1 MVHVHESNLSA
12 NRLPQHVH
20 AVIARFNRGAV
31 AAMFALL
38 AATASRSAA
47 QVGSTTDILTGVV
60 TNTAGAPIPG
70 ATVEAK
76 SVETQV
82 TRRARTNSDGRYTI
96 LFPDGGGQYQLTVK
110 FLGMAPATLNVSHVA
125 DEDRLVTNVRLSQ
138 NPTEIQGVVVRAR
151 QTPRDAGDRPT
162 PGSQERNLTPE
173 QLARLPIDQ
182 SDLALLATLA
192 PGVVGI
198 EGTDST
204 ASAFSV
210 AGLRPD
216 ANSVT
221 LDGLTFGAS
230 TVPQD
235 AVRNTRV
242 ITSSYDVARGQFS
255 GGQIASTTRS
265 GSNFVQG
272 TFNYSLRDQQLAWEA
287 GDPTAFNRGYT
298 QNQLSSGFGGPIV
311 KDRLFVFGSAQ
322 ARRRTDAVPSLVN
335 ADAATLGRVGVS
347 RDSVDRFLSIVQG
360 FGLTPDASLE
370 DSRDADTYSALVRL
384 DLLASS
390 GQTLTLRG
398 DFRGTGQDPTRVGTL
413 SLPQTGGNQKSSGGG
428 IMAVLSSNFGGRF
441 INELRAYAQTDQRH
455 SDPFFF
461 MPAARVQVSSDL
473 TDARSITTLA
483 FGGNAGLPQRSL
495 ARSLD
500 VSNELS
506 WLQGNGD
513 HRVKLG
519 LLFSGSRFSQD
530 VTSNRLGTYT
540 FNSLEDLADN
550 QPSIFTR
557 TLSPAIRTGTSLNS
571 AVYLGDTWR
580 KSRSLQLTYG
590 ARLEHTQFD
599 GAPAYNPEVEQ
610 IFGYRTNEIPTET
623 HASPRVG
630 FTWVLGGNGAG
641 GAFGGGGFGGFGG
654 GGRGGRGGGGG
665 AGGGNGA
672 RPNASASAGVPLI
685 IRGGVGEFRSTIP
698 TSLYSGAQNATG
710 LSRSESQLYCI
721 GTFVP
726 APDWSVWSGDD
737 SGIPTACT
745 GGAVNAPPVTARPN
759 VTVFDERFG
768 APRAWRASLGA
779 QRRLFDRMQLSVDA
793 NYARGVDQYGFRDL
807 NLDATP
813 KFTLGAEGG
822 RPVFASPSAIVP
834 ATGAVSVI
842 SSRIA
847 PQFGQVI
854 AVGSDLES
862 ESEQLVLSAQG
873 LTRVGAIFNI
883 SYTLSRAKDQSSA
896 SGGSATGGFSAATTA
911 GDPNVREWAPSN
923 FDRRHSFVGT
933 VTYPFNEGLE
943 MTAIG
948 RLSSGA
954 PFTPMVAS
962 DINADGARNDR
973 AFIFDPNATA
983 DTGVANA
990 MRRLIDRSASRV
1002 SDCLGSQVGSV
1013 AGRNSCSGPWQPSL
1027 DFQVNYRPFAFGL
1040 DRRLMISVTT
1050 INFLGG
1056 LDQLINGQKNLQGWG
1071 SARVGDPTLLYVRG
1085 FDPTTERY
1093 QYQVNERFGAQR
1105 SGQGSIVPPFQ
1116 IGFQARYTIGPDRTR
1131 DVVRGALAQR
1141 AAGRFGGPG
1150 GAGGPGTFA
1159 SRFERV
1165 LPNPIT
1171 QILARKDSMALT
1183 DSQVVR
1189 LTTIRDS
1196 LDAKNKLVSDE
1207 VRSVIEKAGASPD
1220 PGALFGALRPKLEE
1234 GRANAQ
1240 KAVAEAKT
1248 ILTPEQWAGLP
1259 DRIKNAGQQGFG
1271 PGQQGQ
1277 GRQRPRGQSP

>member
-1 MVHVHESNLSA
+1 
-12 NRLPQHVH
+12 
-20 AVIARFNRGAV
+20 
-31 AAMFALL
+31 
-38 AATASRSAA
+38 
-47 QVGSTTDILTGVV
+47 
-60 TNTAGAPIPG
+60 
-70 ATVEAK
+70 
-76 SVETQV
+76 
-82 TRRARTNSDGRYTI
+82 
-96 LFPDGGGQYQLTVK
+96 
-110 FLGMAPATLNVSHVA
+110 
-125 DEDRLVTNVRLSQ
+125 
-138 NPTEIQGVVVRAR
+138 
-151 QTPRDAGDRPT
+151 
-162 PGSQERNLTPE
+162 
-173 QLARLPIDQ
+173 
-182 SDLALLATLA
+182 
-192 PGVVGI
+192 
-198 EGTDST
+198 
-204 ASAFSV
+204 
-210 AGLRPD
+210 
-216 ANSVT
+216 
-221 LDGLTFGAS
+221 
-230 TVPQD
+230 
-235 AVRNTRV
+235 
-242 ITSSYDVARGQFS
+242 
-255 GGQIASTTRS
+255 
-265 GSNFVQG
+265 
-272 TFNYSLRDQQLAWEA
+272 
-287 GDPTAFNRGYT
+287 
-298 QNQLSSGFGGPIV
+298 
-311 KDRLFVFGSAQ
+311 
-322 ARRRTDAVPSLVN
+322 
-335 ADAATLGRVGVS
+335 
-347 RDSVDRFLSIVQG
+347 
-360 FGLTPDASLE
+360 
-370 DSRDADTYSALVRL
+370 
-384 DLLASS
+384 
-390 GQTLTLRG
+390 
-398 DFRGTGQDPTRVGTL
+398 
-413 SLPQTGGNQKSSGGG
+413 
-428 IMAVLSSNFGGRF
+428 
-441 INELRAYAQTDQRH
+441 
-455 SDPFFF
+455 
-461 MPAARVQVSSDL
+461 
-473 TDARSITTLA
+473 
-483 FGGNAGLPQRSL
+483 
-495 ARSLD
+495 
-500 VSNELS
+500 
-506 WLQGNGD
+506 
-513 HRVKLG
+513 
-519 LLFSGSRFSQD
+519 
-530 VTSNRLGTYT
+530 
-540 FNSLEDLADN
+540 
-550 QPSIFTR
+550 
-557 TLSPAIRTGTSLNS
+557 
-571 AVYLGDTWR
+571 
-580 KSRSLQLTYG
+580 
-590 ARLEHTQFD
+590 
-599 GAPAYNPEVEQ
+599 
-610 IFGYRTNEIPTET
+610 
-623 HASPRVG
+623 
-630 FTWVLGGNGAG
+630 
-641 GAFGGGGFGGFGG
+641 
-654 GGRGGRGGGGG
+654 
-665 AGGGNGA
+665 
-672 RPNASASAGVPLI
+672 VPLI

-759 VTVFDERFG
+759 VTVFDKRFG

-1105 SGQGSIVPPFQ
+1105 SGQGSIVLPFQ

>member
-1 MVHVHESNLSA
+1 
-12 NRLPQHVH
+12 
-20 AVIARFNRGAV
+20 
-31 AAMFALL
+31 MFALL

-370 DSRDADTYSALVRL
+370 DSRDADTYSALMRF

-473 TDARSITTLA
+473 TDARSITTLT

-665 AGGGNGA
+665 AGGGNSA

-834 ATGAVSVI
+834 ATGAVSII

-854 AVGSDLES
+854 AVGSDLQS
-862 ESEQLVLSAQG
+862 ESEQLVVSAQG

-896 SGGSATGGFSAATTA
+896 SGGSASGGFSAATTA

>member
-1 MVHVHESNLSA
+1 
-12 NRLPQHVH
+12 
-20 AVIARFNRGAV
+20 
-31 AAMFALL
+31 MFALL

-540 FNSLEDLADN
+540 FNSLEDLLDN

-654 GGRGGRGGGGG
+654 GGAGGR
-665 AGGGNGA
+665 NGA

-759 VTVFDERFG
+759 VTVFDKRFG

-1105 SGQGSIVPPFQ
+1105 SGQGSIVLPFQ

-1207 VRSVIEKAGASPD
+1207 VRSVIEKAGANPD

>member
-1 MVHVHESNLSA
+1 MKLRLS
-12 NRLPQHVH
+12 R
-20 AVIARFNRGAV
+20 
-31 AAMFALL
+31 AAL
-38 AATASRSAA
+38 AAVLALVALPSSQSSA
-47 QVGSTTDILTGVV
+47 QVGSTTDILTGTV

-76 SVETQV
+76 SFDTQV
-82 TRRARTNSDGRYTI
+82 TRRARTNAEGRYTI
-96 LFPDGGGQYQLTVK
+96 LFPDGGGQYQLTVR

-125 DEDRLVTNVRLSQ
+125 DEDRLVTNVRLSE

-198 EGTDST
+198 EATDST

-230 TVPQD
+230 TIPQD

-272 TFNYSLRDQQLAWEA
+272 TFNYSLRDQQLAWED

-298 QNQLSSGFGGPIV
+298 QNQLSGGFGGPIV
-311 KDRLFVFGSAQ
+311 KDKLFVFGSAQ

-360 FGLTPDASLE
+360 YGLTPDASLE
-370 DSRDADTYSALVRL
+370 DNRDADNYSALVRV
-384 DLLASS
+384 DLLASA

-398 DFRGTGQDPTRVGTL
+398 DFRGTGQDPARVGTL

-455 SDPFFF
+455 SDPFFLV
-461 MPAARVQVSSDL
+461 PAARVQVNSDL

-495 ARSLD
+495 TRNLD

-506 WLQGNGD
+506 WLEGNGA
-513 HRVKLG
+513 HRIKLG
-519 LLFSGSRFSQD
+519 ALFSGSRFSQD

-540 FNSLEDLADN
+540 FNSLEDLAAN

-557 TLSPAIRTGTSLNS
+557 TLSPAVRIGTSLNS
-571 AVYLGDTWR
+571 ALYLGDTWR

-599 GAPAYNPEVEQ
+599 GAPTYNPEVEQ

-623 HASPRVG
+623 HASPRAG
-630 FTWVLGGNGAG
+630 FTWVLGGSGAG
-641 GAFGGGGFGGFGG
+641 GAFGGGGLAGFG

-665 AGGGNGA
+665 GAGGGNTA
-672 RPNASASAGVPLI
+672 RPNANASTSVPLI
-685 IRGGVGEFRSTIP
+685 IRGGIGEFRSTIP

-710 LSRSESQLYCI
+710 LSQSESQLYCI

-726 APDWSVWSGDD
+726 TPDWSIWSGDD
-737 SGIPTACT
+737 AAIPTTCT
-745 GGAVNAPPVTARPN
+745 DGTVNTPPITARPN
-759 VTVFDERFG
+759 VTVFDRNFA

-779 QRRLFDRMQLSVDA
+779 QRRVFDRMQFSVDA
-793 NYARGVDQYGFRDL
+793 NFARGVSQYGFHDL
-807 NLDATP
+807 NLDTTP
-813 KFTLGAEGG
+813 KFTLGSEGG
-822 RPVFASPSAIVP
+822 RPVFASPSDIVP
-834 ATGAVSVI
+834 ATGAVSII

-854 AVGSDLES
+854 AVGSDLQS
-862 ESEQLVLSAQG
+862 ESEQLIVSAQG
-873 LTRVGAIFNI
+873 ITRVGAIFNI

-973 AFIFDPNATA
+973 AYIFDPNATA
-983 DTGVANA
+983 DTSVANA
-990 MRRLIDRSASRV
+990 MRRLISRSDSRI
-1002 SDCLGSQVGSV
+1002 SDCLQSQIGTV
-1013 AGRNSCSGPWQPSL
+1013 AGRNSCTGAWQPSL
-1027 DFQVNYRPFAFGL
+1027 DFQMNYRPFAFGL
-1040 DRRLMISVTT
+1040 NRRLMLSLTT

-1071 SARVGDPTLLYVRG
+1071 TSHVGDPTLLYVRG
-1085 FDPTTERY
+1085 FDAATERY

-1105 SGQGSIVPPFQ
+1105 SGQGSVVLPFQ

-1131 DVVRGALAQR
+1131 DAVRGALAQR

-1150 GAGGPGTFA
+1150 GGAGGAGTFA

-1171 QILARKDSMALT
+1171 QILARKDSITLT

-1189 LTTIRDS
+1189 LTTLRDS
-1196 LDAKNKLVSDE
+1196 LDAKNKAVSDE
-1207 VRSVIEKAGASPD
+1207 VKSVIEKAGANPD
-1220 PGALFGALRPKLEE
+1220 PGALFGALRPKLDE

-1240 KAVAEAKT
+1240 QAVAEAKG
-1248 ILTPEQWAGLP
+1248 ILTAEQWAKLP
-1259 DRIKNAGQQGFG
+1259 ERVKN
-1271 PGQQGQ
+1271 PGQQGP
-1277 GRQRPRGQSP
+1277 GSRGPRGQ

>member
-1 MVHVHESNLSA
+1 VIHRLS
-12 NRLPQHVH
+12 
-20 AVIARFNRGAV
+20 RGTV
-31 AAMFALL
+31 AAVFALL
-38 AATASRSAA
+38 AATASSSIA
-47 QVGSTTDILTGVV
+47 QVGSTTDILTGTV

-82 TRRARTNSDGRYTI
+82 TRRARTNSDGHYTI

-110 FLGMAPATLNVSHVA
+110 FLGMAPATLTISHVA

-198 EGTDST
+198 EATDST
-204 ASAFSV
+204 SSAFSV

-230 TVPQD
+230 TIPQD

-298 QNQLSSGFGGPIV
+298 QNQSSGGFGGPIV
-311 KDRLFVFGSAQ
+311 KDRVFVFGSAQ

-347 RDSVDRFLSIVQG
+347 RDSVDRFLSIVQN
-360 FGLTPDASLE
+360 FGLTPDASAA
-370 DSRDADTYSALVRL
+370 DSRDADNYSALIRL
-384 DLLASS
+384 DVLASS

-428 IMAVLSSNFGGRF
+428 VMAVMSSNFGGRF

-455 SDPFFF
+455 SDPFFL
-461 MPAARVQVSSDL
+461 MPAARVQVNSDL

-483 FGGNAGLPQRSL
+483 FGGNSGLPQRSL
-495 ARSLD
+495 TKSLD
-500 VSNELS
+500 VSDELS
-506 WLQGNGD
+506 WLEGNGA
-513 HRVKLG
+513 HRIKLG

-557 TLSPAIRTGTSLNS
+557 TLSPAIRVGTSLNS
-571 AVYLGDTWR
+571 ALYLGDTWR

-599 GAPAYNPEVEQ
+599 GAPTYNPEVEQ
-610 IFGYRTNEIPTET
+610 IFGYKTNEIPTET
-623 HASPRVG
+623 HASPRAG

-654 GGRGGRGGGGG
+654 GRGGRGGGGG
-665 AGGGNGA
+665 GAGGNSA
-672 RPNASASAGVPLI
+672 RPNANASASVPLI
-685 IRGGVGEFRSTIP
+685 LRGGIGEFRSTIP

-710 LSRSESQLYCI
+710 LSQSESQLYCI
-721 GTFVP
+721 GAFVP
-726 APDWSVWSGDD
+726 TPDWSIWSGDE
-737 SGIPTACT
+737 SGIPTTCAD
-745 GGAVNAPPVTARPN
+745 GAVDTPPIIAHPN
-759 VTVFDERFG
+759 VTVFDKRFS

-793 NYARGVDQYGFRDL
+793 NYARGVSQYGFHDL

-813 KFTLGAEGG
+813 KFALGAESG

-834 ATGAVSVI
+834 ATGAVSI
-842 SSRIA
+842 LSSRIA

-854 AVGSDLES
+854 AVGSDLQS
-862 ESEQLVLSAQG
+862 ESEQLVVTAQG
-873 LTRVGAIFNI
+873 IARVGAIFNI

-933 VTYPFNEGLE
+933 LTYPFNEGLE

-1002 SDCLGSQVGSV
+1002 SDCLKSQIGTV

-1040 DRRLMISVTT
+1040 DRRLMLSVTT

-1071 SARVGDPTLLYVRG
+1071 TARVGDPTLLYVRG
-1085 FDPTTERY
+1085 FDPSTERY

-1105 SGQGSIVPPFQ
+1105 SGQGSVVLPFQ

-1131 DVVRGALAQR
+1131 DAVRGALAQR
-1141 AAGRFGGPG
+1141 AAGRLGGPPVL
-1150 GAGGPGTFA
+1150 AARHLRLAVRARA
-1159 SRFERV
+1159 SEPDQPDSRAKR
-1165 LPNPIT
+1165 LDRTDRLTGRAPNDHPR
-1171 QILARKDSMALT
+1171 LAR
-1183 DSQVVR
+1183 R
-1189 LTTIRDS
+1189 E
-1196 LDAKNKLVSDE
+1196 NKLVSDE
-1207 VRSVIEKAGASPD
+1207 VKSVIEKAGANPD
-1220 PGALFGALRPKLEE
+1220 PGALFGRSDPSSTKGARTRRRRWP
-1234 GRANAQ
+1234 R
-1240 KAVAEAKT
+1240 
-1248 ILTPEQWAGLP
+1248 
-1259 DRIKNAGQQGFG
+1259 RRGF
-1271 PGQQGQ
+1271 
-1277 GRQRPRGQSP
+1277 

>member
-1 MVHVHESNLSA
+1 MKLRLS
-12 NRLPQHVH
+12 
-20 AVIARFNRGAV
+20 RGA
-31 AAMFALL
+31 L
-38 AATASRSAA
+38 AAVLALVALASSQSSA
-47 QVGSTTDILTGVV
+47 QVGSTTDILTGTV

-76 SVETQV
+76 SFDTQV
-82 TRRARTNSDGRYTI
+82 TRRARTNAEGRYTI
-96 LFPDGGGQYQLTVK
+96 LFPDGGGQYQLTVR

-125 DEDRLVTNVRLSQ
+125 DEDRLVTNVRLSE

-198 EGTDST
+198 EATDST

-230 TVPQD
+230 TIPQD

-287 GDPTAFNRGYT
+287 GNPTAFNSGYT
-298 QNQLSSGFGGPIV
+298 QNQLSGGFGGPIV
-311 KDRLFVFGSAQ
+311 KDKLFVFGSAQ

-360 FGLTPDASLE
+360 YGLTPDASLE
-370 DSRDADTYSALVRL
+370 DNRDADNYSALVRV
-384 DLLASS
+384 DLLASA

-441 INELRAYAQTDQRH
+441 INELRTYAQRDQRH
-455 SDPFFF
+455 SDPFFLV
-461 MPAARVQVSSDL
+461 PAARVQVNSDL

-495 ARSLD
+495 TRSLD

-506 WLQGNGD
+506 WLEGNGA
-513 HRVKLG
+513 HRIKLG
-519 LLFSGSRFSQD
+519 ALFSGSRFSQD

-540 FNSLEDLADN
+540 FNSLEDLAAN

-557 TLSPAIRTGTSLNS
+557 TLSPAIRIGTSLNS
-571 AVYLGDTWR
+571 ALYLGDTWR

-590 ARLEHTQFD
+590 VRLEHTQFD
-599 GAPAYNPEVEQ
+599 GAPTYNPEVEQ
-610 IFGYRTNEIPTET
+610 IFGYRTNEIPAET
-623 HASPRVG
+623 HASPRAG
-630 FTWVLGGNGAG
+630 FTWVLGGSGAG
-641 GAFGGGGFGGFGG
+641 SAFGGGGLGGFG

-665 AGGGNGA
+665 GAGGGNTA
-672 RPNASASAGVPLI
+672 RPNANTSTSVPLI
-685 IRGGVGEFRSTIP
+685 IRGGIGEFRSTIP

-710 LSRSESQLYCI
+710 LSQSESQLYCI

-726 APDWSVWSGDD
+726 TPDWSIRSGDD
-737 SGIPTACT
+737 AAIPTTCT
-745 GGAVNAPPVTARPN
+745 DGTVNTPPITARPN
-759 VTVFDERFG
+759 VTVFDRNFG

-779 QRRLFDRMQLSVDA
+779 QRRVFDRMQFSVDA
-793 NYARGVDQYGFRDL
+793 NVARGVSQYGFHDL
-807 NLDATP
+807 NLDTTP

-822 RPVFASPSAIVP
+822 RPVFASPSDIVP
-834 ATGAVSVI
+834 ATGAVSI
-842 SSRIA
+842 LSSRIA

-854 AVGSDLES
+854 AVGSDLQS
-862 ESEQLVLSAQG
+862 ESEQLIVSAQG
-873 LTRVGAIFNI
+873 ITRVGAIFNI

-933 VTYPFNEGLE
+933 VTYPFIEGLE

-973 AFIFDPNATA
+973 AYIFDPNATA
-983 DTGVANA
+983 DTSVANA
-990 MRRLIDRSASRV
+990 MRRLISRSDSRI
-1002 SDCLGSQVGSV
+1002 SDCLQSQIGTV
-1013 AGRNSCSGPWQPSL
+1013 AGRNSCTGAWQPSL
-1027 DFQVNYRPFAFGL
+1027 DFQMNYRPFAFGL
-1040 DRRLMISVTT
+1040 NRRLMLSLTT

-1071 SARVGDPTLLYVRG
+1071 TSRVGDPTLLYVRG
-1085 FDPTTERY
+1085 FDAATERY

-1105 SGQGSIVPPFQ
+1105 SGQGSVVLPFQ

-1131 DVVRGALAQR
+1131 DAVRGALAQR
-1141 AAGRFGGPG
+1141 AAGRFGGPGG

-1171 QILARKDSMALT
+1171 QILARKDSIALT

-1189 LTTIRDS
+1189 LTTLRDS
-1196 LDAKNKLVSDE
+1196 LDAKNKAVSDD
-1207 VRSVIEKAGASPD
+1207 VKSVIEKAGANPD
-1220 PGALFGALRPKLEE
+1220 PGALFGALRPKLDE

-1240 KAVAEAKT
+1240 QAVAEAKG
-1248 ILTPEQWAGLP
+1248 ILTAEQWAKLP
-1259 DRIKNAGQQGFG
+1259 GRVKN
-1271 PGQQGQ
+1271 PGQQGP
-1277 GRQRPRGQSP
+1277 GSRGPRGQ

>member
-1 MVHVHESNLSA
+1 MIPRLS
-12 NRLPQHVH
+12 
-20 AVIARFNRGAV
+20 RGV
-31 AAMFALL
+31 AAAVFALL
-38 AATASRSAA
+38 ALTASQTSA
-47 QVGSTTDILTGVV
+47 QVGSTTDILTGTV

-76 SVETQV
+76 SFDTQV
-82 TRRARTNSDGRYTI
+82 TRRARTNAEGRYTI

-198 EGTDST
+198 EATDST

-230 TVPQD
+230 TIPQD

-272 TFNYSLRDQQLAWEA
+272 TFNYSLRDQDLAWEA
-287 GDPTAFNRGYT
+287 GSPTAFNSGYT
-298 QNQLSSGFGGPIV
+298 QNQLSGGFGGPIV
-311 KDRLFVFGSAQ
+311 KDKLFVFGSAQ

-360 FGLTPDASLE
+360 YGLTPDASLE
-370 DSRDADTYSALVRL
+370 DSRDADNYSALVRV
-384 DLLASS
+384 DLLASA

-398 DFRGTGQDPTRVGTL
+398 DFRGTGQDPTRVGAL
-413 SLPQTGGNQKSSGGG
+413 SLPQTGGNQRSSGGG

-455 SDPFFF
+455 SDPFFLV
-461 MPAARVQVSSDL
+461 PAARVQVNSDL

-495 ARSLD
+495 TKRLD
-500 VSNELS
+500 LSNELS
-506 WLQGNGD
+506 WLEGNGA
-513 HRVKLG
+513 HRIKLG
-519 LLFSGSRFSQD
+519 VLFSGSRFSQD
-530 VTSNRLGTYT
+530 GTSNRLGTFT
-540 FNSLEDLADN
+540 FNSLEDLAN
-550 QPSIFTR
+550 NEPSIFTR
-557 TLSPAIRTGTSLNS
+557 TLLPSIRTGTSLNS
-571 AVYLGDTWR
+571 ALYLGDTWR

-599 GAPAYNPEVEQ
+599 GAPAYNPEVEE

-623 HASPRVG
+623 HASPRAG
-630 FTWVLGGNGAG
+630 FTWVVGGSGAG
-641 GAFGGGGFGGFGG
+641 GAFGGGGFGGFG
-654 GGRGGRGGGGG
+654 RGGRGGGG
-665 AGGGNGA
+665 AGGGNNA
-672 RPNASASAGVPLI
+672 RPNANASASVPLV
-685 IRGGVGEFRSTIP
+685 IRGGIGEFRSVIP

-710 LSRSESQLYCI
+710 LSQSESQLYCI
-721 GTFVP
+721 GSFVP
-726 APDWSVWSGDD
+726 TPDWSTWSGDD
-737 SGIPTACT
+737 ADIPTTCS
-745 GGAVNAPPVTARPN
+745 GGTVNTPPVTARPN
-759 VTVFDERFG
+759 VTVFDRNFA

-779 QRRLFDRMQLSVDA
+779 QRRVFDRMQLSVDA
-793 NYARGVDQYGFRDL
+793 NFARGVSQYGFHDL
-807 NLDATP
+807 NLDTTP
-813 KFTLGAEGG
+813 KFSLGAEGG
-822 RPVFASPSAIVP
+822 RPVFANPSDIVP
-834 ATGAVSVI
+834 ATGAVSII
-842 SSRIA
+842 SSRLA

-854 AVGSDLES
+854 AVGSDLKS
-862 ESEQLVLSAQG
+862 ESEQLVIAAQG
-873 LTRVGAIFNI
+873 ITRVGAIFNI
-883 SYTLSRAKDQSSA
+883 SYTLARAKDQSSA

-911 GDPNVREWAPSN
+911 GDPNVREWAPSS

-973 AFIFDPNATA
+973 AFIFDPRTTA
-983 DTGVANA
+983 DTSVANA
-990 MRRLIDRSASRV
+990 MRRLLGGSSRA
-1002 SDCLGSQVGSV
+1002 SDCLESQIGTV
-1013 AGRNSCSGPWQPSL
+1013 AGRNSCTGPWQPSL

-1040 DRRLMISVTT
+1040 DRRLMLSLTT
-1050 INFLGG
+1050 VNFLGG

-1071 SARVGDPTLLYVRG
+1071 TSRLGDPTLLYVRG
-1085 FDPTTERY
+1085 FDPVTERY

-1105 SGQGSIVPPFQ
+1105 SGQGSIVLPFQ

-1131 DVVRGALAQR
+1131 DAVRGALAQR
-1141 AAGRFGGPG
+1141 AAGRLG
-1150 GAGGPGTFA
+1150 GAGGAGNFA
-1159 SRFERV
+1159 SRFERI

-1171 QILARKDSMALT
+1171 QILARKDSIALT

-1189 LTTIRDS
+1189 LTVIRDS
-1196 LDAKNKLVSDE
+1196 LDARNKLVSDA
-1207 VRSVIEKAGASPD
+1207 VKSVVDKAGANPD

-1240 KAVAEAKT
+1240 KAVGEAKG
-1248 ILTPEQWAGLP
+1248 ILTAEQWAKLP
-1259 DRIKNAGQQGFG
+1259 ERIRN
-1271 PGQQGQ
+1271 PGQQ
-1277 GRQRPRGQSP
+1277 RAR

>member
-1 MVHVHESNLSA
+1 
-12 NRLPQHVH
+12 
-20 AVIARFNRGAV
+20 
-31 AAMFALL
+31 MFALL

-360 FGLTPDASLE
+360 FGLTPDAILE

-654 GGRGGRGGGGG
+654 GGAGGR
-665 AGGGNGA
+665 NGA

-834 ATGAVSVI
+834 ATGAVSII

-854 AVGSDLES
+854 AVGSDLQS
-862 ESEQLVLSAQG
+862 ESEQLVVSAQG

-1105 SGQGSIVPPFQ
+1105 SGQGSIVLPFQ

>member
-1 MVHVHESNLSA
+1 MKL
-12 NRLPQHVH
+12 RLRRAALA
-20 AVIARFNRGAV
+20 AVL
-31 AAMFALL
+31 ALL
-38 AATASRSAA
+38 ALTSSQSSA
-47 QVGSTTDILTGVV
+47 QVGSTTDILTGTV

-76 SVETQV
+76 SFDTQV
-82 TRRARTNSDGRYTI
+82 TRRARTNAEGRYTI
-96 LFPDGGGQYQLTVK
+96 LFPDGGGQYQITVK
-110 FLGMAPATLNVSHVA
+110 FLGMAPAIMNVTHVA
-125 DEDRLVTNVRLSQ
+125 DEDRLVTNVRLSE

-198 EGTDST
+198 EATDST

-216 ANSVT
+216 ANNVT

-230 TVPQD
+230 TIPQD

-287 GDPTAFNRGYT
+287 GNPTAFNSGYT
-298 QNQLSSGFGGPIV
+298 QNQLSGGFGGPIV
-311 KDRLFVFGSAQ
+311 KDKLFVFASAQ

-335 ADAATLGRVGVS
+335 ADATTLGRVGVS

-360 FGLTPDASLE
+360 YGLTPDASLV
-370 DSRDADTYSALVRL
+370 DNRDADNYSALVRV
-384 DLLASS
+384 DLLASA

-441 INELRAYAQTDQRH
+441 INELRVYAQTDQRH
-455 SDPFFF
+455 SDPFFLV
-461 MPAARVQVSSDL
+461 PAARVQVNSDL

-495 ARSLD
+495 TRSLD
-500 VSNELS
+500 ISNELS
-506 WLQGNGD
+506 WLEGNGA
-513 HRVKLG
+513 HRIKLG
-519 LLFSGSRFSQD
+519 ALFSGSRFSQD

-557 TLSPAIRTGTSLNS
+557 TLSPAIRAGTSLSS
-571 AVYLGDTWR
+571 ALYLGDTWR
-580 KSRSLQLTYG
+580 ESRSLQFTYG
-590 ARLEHTQFD
+590 ARLEHTRFD
-599 GAPAYNPEVEQ
+599 GAPTYNPEVEQ

-630 FTWVLGGNGAG
+630 FTWVLGGSGAA
-641 GAFGGGGFGGFGG
+641 GAFGGGGLGGFG

-665 AGGGNGA
+665 DGVGGGNNA
-672 RPNASASAGVPLI
+672 RPNANPSASVPLI
-685 IRGGVGEFRSTIP
+685 IRGGIGEFRSVIP

-710 LSRSESQLYCI
+710 LSESESQLYCI

-726 APDWSVWSGDD
+726 TPDWSIWSGDD
-737 SGIPTACT
+737 AAIPTTCT
-745 GGAVNAPPVTARPN
+745 NGTVNTPAITARPN
-759 VTVFDERFG
+759 VTVFDRNFA

-779 QRRLFDRMQLSVDA
+779 QRRVFDRMQLSVDA
-793 NYARGVDQYGFRDL
+793 NVARGVSQYGFHDL
-807 NLDATP
+807 NLDTTP

-822 RPVFASPSAIVP
+822 RPVFANPSDIVP
-834 ATGAVSVI
+834 ATGAVSII

-854 AVGSDLES
+854 AVGSDLQS
-862 ESEQLVLSAQG
+862 ESEQLIVSAQEI
-873 LTRVGAIFNI
+873 TRVGAIFNI
-883 SYTLSRAKDQSSA
+883 SYTLSRARDQSSA

-933 VTYPFNEGLE
+933 LTYPFNEGLE

-983 DTGVANA
+983 DTSVANA
-990 MRRLIDRSASRV
+990 MRRLMSQSDSRIA
-1002 SDCLGSQVGSV
+1002 DCLQSQIGTV
-1013 AGRNSCSGPWQPSL
+1013 AGRNSCTGAWQPSL
-1027 DFQVNYRPFAFGL
+1027 DFQVNYRPFAVGL
-1040 DRRLMISVTT
+1040 NRRLMLSLTT

-1071 SARVGDPTLLYVRG
+1071 TSRVGDPTLLYVRG
-1085 FDPTTERY
+1085 FDPVTERY

-1105 SGQGSIVPPFQ
+1105 SGQGSVVLPFQ

-1131 DVVRGALAQR
+1131 DAVRGALAQR
-1141 AAGRFGGPG
+1141 AAGRLGGPG
-1150 GAGGPGTFA
+1150 GAGGPGNFA
-1159 SRFERV
+1159 SRFERI
-1165 LPNPIT
+1165 LPNPIA
-1171 QILARKDSMALT
+1171 QILARKDSIALT
-1183 DSQVVR
+1183 DAQVVR

-1207 VRSVIEKAGASPD
+1207 VKSVIEKAGANPD
-1220 PGALFGALRPKLEE
+1220 PGALFGALRPKLDE
-1234 GRANAQ
+1234 GRANSQ
-1240 KAVAEAKT
+1240 KAVAEAKG
-1248 ILTPEQWAGLP
+1248 ILTAEQWAKLP
-1259 DRIKNAGQQGFG
+1259 ERIKN
-1271 PGQQGQ
+1271 PV
-1277 GRQRPRGQSP
+1277 RGETMRRGDHPKR